1 MMKRRSFMAWTAAV
15 VLTAT
20 PAVAQGLSLDQVS
33 AYLNGLQTAQGGFTQ
48 INADGTLSTGQIYIK
63 RPGRIRFEYNAADNS
78 LVMAGGGQVAIF
90 DPRSNNGPDRYPLNQ
105 TPLKIILERNVDL
118 ARASMVMGHTSD
130 GTTTTVTAQDPAH
143 PQYGN
148 IQMVFTANPV
158 ELRQWIVTDEVGS
171 QTTMILNDL
180 VRGGRIN
187 DIKFNIAM
195 RRKIGI
201 IEPVRIKKGRLTEA
215 PFFAKFCDKIVAAR
229 RTLPHVRRLHLR
241 YGQANFCFSTCRA
254 YIRSGHR
261 DRLGTDCGCR
271 SLPSRLRL
279 WSATCTTP

>member
-1 MMKRRSFMAWTAAV
+1 MMKRRSFMAWAAAV

-33 AYLNGLQTAQGGFTQ
+33 AYLNGLQTAQGGFMQ

-63 RPGRIRFEYNAADNS
+63 RPGRIRFEYNAPDNS

-118 ARASMVMGHTSD
+118 ARASMVTGHTSD
-130 GTTTTVTAQDPAH
+130 GTTTTITAQDSAH

-180 VRGGRIN
+180 VGGGRIS
-187 DIKFNIAM
+187 DIKFNIVNEM
-195 RRKIGI
+195 K
-201 IEPVRIKKGRLTEA
+201 
-215 PFFAKFCDKIVAAR
+215 
-229 RTLPHVRRLHLR
+229 
-241 YGQANFCFSTCRA
+241 N
-254 YIRSGHR
+254 
-261 DRLGTDCGCR
+261 
-271 SLPSRLRL
+271 
-279 WSATCTTP
+279 WNN

>member
-187 DIKFNIAM
+187 DIKFNIVNEM
-195 RRKIGI
+195 K
-201 IEPVRIKKGRLTEA
+201 
-215 PFFAKFCDKIVAAR
+215 
-229 RTLPHVRRLHLR
+229 
-241 YGQANFCFSTCRA
+241 N
-254 YIRSGHR
+254 
-261 DRLGTDCGCR
+261 
-271 SLPSRLRL
+271 
-279 WSATCTTP
+279 WNN